1 MSLASFR
8 SLAVAS
14 IPAIVVLLL
23 SPFAGASSLY
33 EQTAF
38 TPRAMPGV
46 LGTVSLGVS
55 NLLSETEFANF
66 SSPVERTTTSS
77 GFELPPEIALA
88 TFSTFGRPQGGPG
101 YGETPEFAPAV
112 IPYLGAVGGT
122 KGGSGQGQRNDEPA
136 SSSFT
141 TAFATAPE
149 PEGAGIAV
157 GALLL
162 VIGAFGRRL
171 RRGSQVIRPLGD
183 QIVQDVPG
191 NVR

>member
-14 IPAIVVLLL
+14 IPAIVVLSLA
-23 SPFAGASSLY
+23 PFAGASSLY
-33 EQTAF
+33 NQAEF
-38 TPRAMPGV
+38 TPKATSDV
-46 LGTVSLGVS
+46 LGAVSLGVS

-77 GFELPPEIALA
+77 EFELPPVIALA
-88 TFSTFGRPQGGPG
+88 TFSTFGRPQGGPN

-112 IPYLGAVGGT
+112 ISYLGGVGGAVGGT
-122 KGGSGQGQRNDEPA
+122 KGGSGQGERNDVLV

-141 TAFATAPE
+141 SAIATAPE

-157 GALLL
+157 VALLL

-171 RRGSQVIRPLGD
+171 RRGSEATLPLAE
-183 QIVQDVPG
+183 
-191 NVR
+191 